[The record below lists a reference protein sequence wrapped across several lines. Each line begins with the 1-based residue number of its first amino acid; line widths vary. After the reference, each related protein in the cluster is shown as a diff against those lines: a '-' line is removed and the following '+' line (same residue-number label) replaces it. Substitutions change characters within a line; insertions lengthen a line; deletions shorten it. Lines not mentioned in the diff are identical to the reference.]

1 MNMNRKEL
9 VQIAESRGIKVPEEA
24 TKREILDLIYAD
36 RRKRY

>member
-9 VQIAESRGIKVPEEA
+9 VEIAASRGIEVPEEA
-24 TKREILDLIYAD
+24 TKREILDLIYSQ